1 MEQLTMDDIAMKL
14 KDRPIG
20 VIGKRREYSVLMP
33 LVERDGKICF
43 LFEVRSQDI
52 AQPGDVCF
60 PGGRIEEG
68 ETATEAAIRETEEEM
83 GLKRED
89 IDVFGRF
96 DSMLEVGRIVMHTVV
111 ARIDESALGSMS
123 PDSEVREWFT
133 VPLDFFAQNKPDY
146 HPIPIIQS
154 TENFPFEKHGIDPDY
169 RWRKA
174 YSDTF
179 FWHYEG
185 HLIWGLTAGIVEWF
199 MEKIMNVSFG
209 SFK

>member
-1 MEQLTMDDIAMKL
+1 MTKLSMDDIASRL
-14 KDRPIG
+14 KDRPVG

-33 LVERDGKICF
+33 LVEKDGEICF

-68 ETATEAAIRETEEEM
+68 ETPVEAALREACEEI
-83 GLKRED
+83 GLKRD
-89 IDVFGRF
+89 DVKVFGRF
-96 DSMLEVGRIVMHTVV
+96 DSMMEVGRIVIHTVV
-111 ARIDESALGSMS
+111 AEISESALDNLKT
-123 PDSEVREWFT
+123 DSEVKECFT
-133 VPLDFFAQNKPDY
+133 VPLEFFAENKPDY
-146 HPIPIIQS
+146 HPIPIIQD
-154 TENFPFEKHGIDPDY
+154 TEGFPFDEHGIDRNY

-174 YSDTF
+174 HADTF

-199 MEKIMNVSFG
+199 MEEVMGVAY
-209 SFK
+209 